1 MIVWASTAV
10 SLDGYIDDNTS
21 QRLVLSSAEDWDQV
35 RALRAECDAIL
46 VGAETIRKDNPAL
59 VTRNAELR
67 QKRLAQGQPAD
78 PVKVTVSA
86 SGNLSSQAR
95 FFTEGDGEKIVI
107 TGEQANLQQLEK
119 LRSVATVI
127 ILQAPIT
134 PEAIKSTLAA
144 RGIRRLFLE
153 GGTSML
159 TQFLEA
165 NAVDF
170 LRIAVAPFFVG
181 DSSAPRFVHDGLF
194 PHDKSLRMHLVR
206 TESVGDMAVAV
217 YALKASDEDYR
228 LMRQA
233 IALTAQ
239 CPHSTSAYAVGAIIV
254 TRKGEIF
261 TGYSRETSPINHAEE
276 EAILKAEHAG
286 CSLEGATI
294 YSSME
299 PCTTRSSKP
308 TSCSEL
314 IIRHR
319 MGRVV
324 FAAYEPPTFVTC
336 HGEEMLRN
344 AGIEVTILNDL
355 SKEALTAN
363 RHIK

>member
-1 MIVWASTAV
+1 
-10 SLDGYIDDNTS
+10 
-21 QRLVLSSAEDWDQV
+21 
-35 RALRAECDAIL
+35 
-46 VGAETIRKDNPAL
+46 
-59 VTRNAELR
+59 
-67 QKRLAQGQPAD
+67 
-78 PVKVTVSA
+78 
-86 SGNLSSQAR
+86 
-95 FFTEGDGEKIVI
+95 
-107 TGEQANLQQLEK
+107 
-119 LRSVATVI
+119 
-127 ILQAPIT
+127 
-134 PEAIKSTLAA
+134 
-144 RGIRRLFLE
+144 
-153 GGTSML
+153 
-159 TQFLEA
+159 
-165 NAVDF
+165 
-170 LRIAVAPFFVG
+170 
-181 DSSAPRFVHDGLF
+181 
-194 PHDKSLRMHLVR
+194 MHLVR

-228 LMRQA
+228 LMWQA

-299 PCTTRSSKP
+299 PCTTRNSKP

-336 HGEEMLRN
+336 HGEERLRN

>member
-10 SLDGYIDDNTS
+10 SLDGYIDDNTP
-21 QRLVLSSAEDWDQV
+21 QRLVLSSAEDWEQV
-35 RALRAECDAIL
+35 RALRAACDAVL

-59 VTRNAELR
+59 VTRSATLR
-67 QKRLAQGQPAD
+67 EQRLAQGRPAD
-78 PVKVTVSA
+78 PIKVTVSA
-86 SGNLSSQAR
+86 SGHLYPNAR
-95 FFTEGDGEKIVI
+95 FFTEGSGEKIVI
-107 TGEQANLQQLEK
+107 AKADADPQQLAA
-119 LRSVATVI
+119 LRQVATVI
-127 ILQAPIT
+127 TSSQPIT
-134 PEAIKSTLAA
+134 PESIKQTLTAQ
-144 RGIRRLFLE
+144 GIRSLFLE

-170 LRIAVAPFFVG
+170 LRLAIAPFFVG
-181 DSSAPRFVHDGLF
+181 EATAPRFVHSGHF
-194 PHDKSLRMHLVR
+194 PHDKAHRMHLIR
-206 TESVGDMAVAV
+206 TEAVGDMAVSV
-217 YALKASDEDYR
+217 YALHASAEDYR
-228 LMRQA
+228 WMHQA
-233 IALTAQ
+233 IALTRQ
-239 CPHSTSAYAVGAIIV
+239 CPRSTSAYAVGAIIV
-254 TRKGEIF
+254 TQNGKVF

-319 MGRVV
+319 MRRVV

-344 AGIEVTILNDL
+344 AGIDVTILSDL
-355 SKEALTAN
+355 SQEALTAN
-363 RHIK
+363 RHLQ